1 MFRRYIRI
9 YIYFL
14 SSTSTFNIFR
24 SLPNRPLQSLPHS
37 FHKHYHHRNV
47 IHTLRGIF
55 SVFINTLLRAY
66 FLCPPYTAQCFPRL
80 VKNLRLS
87 LWPFCSI
94 SWDYSMGERMKGSA
108 TPATVFVR
116 HINLNPPHCTS
127 PACATFFAHCTLNA
141 PTLVTLAMWSIPFLG
156 HTRTCVVSTNYAATI
171 FGAGGVRVGVAIT
184 SSSVPAIRSCW
195 LLHWSHWHKKTL
207 LKDGEIYNYFWKR
220 SQDVAAGISSR
231 HYPSPVAV
239 DIAVLFATFPKVVK
253 TFPALPVLPRL
264 MSDSILML
272 CSIRIVYR

>member
-66 FLCPPYTAQCFPRL
+66 FLCPPYTAQRFPRL

-94 SWDYSMGERMKGSA
+94 SWDYSTGERMNGSA

-116 HINLNPPHCTS
+116 HINLTPPPTVHPL
-127 PACATFFAHCTLNA
+127 PAFAHCTLSA
-141 PTLVTLAMWSIPFLG
+141 PMLVTSATWSIPFLG
-156 HTRTCVVSTNYAATI
+156 HARTCVVSTNYAATI
-171 FGAGGVRVGVAIT
+171 FGAGGVQVGVAI
-184 SSSVPAIRSCW
+184 SSFSVPTIRFCW
-195 LLHWSHWHKKTL
+195 RWHWSHWHEKIL
-207 LKDGEIYNYFWKR
+207 PKDAEIYNYFWKKVKMWLLGL
-220 SQDVAAGISSR
+220 VAATIRLLWWSISQYYSR
-231 HYPSPVAV
+231 P
-239 DIAVLFATFPKVVK
+239 FP
-253 TFPALPVLPRL
+253 R
-264 MSDSILML
+264 S
-272 CSIRIVYR
+272 

>member
-66 FLCPPYTAQCFPRL
+66 FLCPPYTAQRFPRL

-94 SWDYSMGERMKGSA
+94 SWDYSTGERMNGSA

-116 HINLNPPHCTS
+116 HINLTPPPPPLYIPCPRLHIAHWVHRCWWRRRREAFHFS
-127 PACATFFAHCTLNA
+127 GMPVHVLWARIMPRLFLEQVACKWVLPSARFRFQPYASADGDT
-141 PTLVTLAMWSIPFLG
+141 G
-156 HTRTCVVSTNYAATI
+156 HTGMKRFYQKMPKYIII
-171 FGAGGVRVGVAIT
+171 FE
-184 SSSVPAIRSCW
+184 
-195 LLHWSHWHKKTL
+195 KKL
-207 LKDGEIYNYFWKR
+207 RCGFW
-220 SQDVAAGISSR
+220 D
-231 HYPSPVAV
+231 
-239 DIAVLFATFPKVVK
+239 
-253 TFPALPVLPRL
+253 
-264 MSDSILML
+264 
-272 CSIRIVYR
+272 

>member
-66 FLCPPYTAQCFPRL
+66 FLCPPYTAQRFPRL

-94 SWDYSMGERMKGSA
+94 SWDYSTGERMNESA

-116 HINLNPPHCTS
+116 HINLTPPPHCTS
-127 PACATFFAHCTLNA
+127 PARVCTLHTECTDVGDVGDVKHSISRACPYMCCEHELCRDYFWSRWRASGCCHQLVFGSNHTLLLTV
-141 PTLVTLAMWSIPFLG
+141 TLVTLAWKD
-156 HTRTCVVSTNYAATI
+156 ST
-171 FGAGGVRVGVAIT
+171 
-184 SSSVPAIRSCW
+184 
-195 LLHWSHWHKKTL
+195 
-207 LKDGEIYNYFWKR
+207 KR
-220 SQDVAAGISSR
+220 CRNI
-231 HYPSPVAV
+231 
-239 DIAVLFATFPKVVK
+239 
-253 TFPALPVLPRL
+253 
-264 MSDSILML
+264 
-272 CSIRIVYR
+272 